1 MALVNMFNISDE
13 NAFLNDLYMY
23 DDWSMNVCSNMT
35 IGEEEEESNNDVQ
48 ELFDPVE
55 DDERSCCPTE
65 SSASENNTSTTENN
79 TRNGSRTEVLEE
91 FTDEQLLKIPVK
103 ELNRKMRGLENSEIV
118 RLRKRRRSLK
128 NRIYASVCKKK
139 RVAEQKT
146 YEVQNR
152 ILVKERNTLKMEL
165 EKVKTERDKIKE
177 AYQTLEKVFIMLS
190 GVANKTASQVH
201 ATT

>member
-1 MALVNMFNISDE
+1 
-13 NAFLNDLYMY
+13 
-23 DDWSMNVCSNMT
+23 
-35 IGEEEEESNNDVQ
+35 
-48 ELFDPVE
+48 
-55 DDERSCCPTE
+55 
-65 SSASENNTSTTENN
+65 
-79 TRNGSRTEVLEE
+79 EE

-177 AYQTLEKVFIMLS
+177 AYQTL
-190 GVANKTASQVH
+190 
-201 ATT
+201 